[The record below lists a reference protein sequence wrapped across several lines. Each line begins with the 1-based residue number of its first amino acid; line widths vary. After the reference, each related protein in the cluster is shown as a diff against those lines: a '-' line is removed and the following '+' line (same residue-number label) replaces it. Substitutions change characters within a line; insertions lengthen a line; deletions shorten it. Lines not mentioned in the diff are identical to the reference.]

1 LAELRAI
8 AFVRDLLDTGVM
20 QAGTMKRV
28 MLHMIEDDALMND
41 LNFATKTIPV
51 PVVLKQLKSAGRAA
65 MDTFLINHKDDLG
78 KRETLDLNGMFN

>member
-1 LAELRAI
+1 
-8 AFVRDLLDTGVM
+8 V
-20 QAGTMKRV
+20 
-28 MLHMIEDDALMND
+28 
-41 LNFATKTIPV
+41 ATKTIPV